1 MAKALGWLG
10 QVGWCVFAYLA
21 GLHFLVV
28 MVAISNVQTCFF
40 LTVFFW
46 ERRSQMEF
54 NSTVQP
60 LKANQLAN
68 EIHAPC
74 SFHSWQ
80 RDEIIDD

>member
-1 MAKALGWLG
+1 MCFCVAGRASLLGG
-10 QVGWCVFAYLA
+10 GGRDFKC
-21 GLHFLVV
+21 
-28 MVAISNVQTCFF
+28 SNMFC
-40 LTVFFW
+40 LNIFFW
-46 ERRSQMEF
+46 ESGSQMEF